1 MEKFFELMIGKF
13 LRWLAVIPGAF
24 LALILVPLLINL
36 VLLFAGPYGTDETF
50 LSSIFRPL
58 FVSGMG
64 SLAFVYVGSY
74 IAPLYKR
81 VVSIILCIIL
91 ISLYLL
97 LILGIIKYDL
107 LWTDGTFQ
115 GWLFIAGI
123 IALLGGSICGVVVV
137 WEEN

>member
-1 MEKFFELMIGKF
+1 MKKFLESMFGKF
-13 LRWLAVIPGAF
+13 LRWLAIIPGAF

-36 VLLFAGPYGTDETF
+36 ILLNAGPYGTDETF

-58 FVSGMG
+58 FVSGIG
-64 SLAFVYVGSY
+64 SLAFVYIGSY

-81 VVSIILCIIL
+81 VVSILLCIIL

>member
-1 MEKFFELMIGKF
+1 MEKFFESMIGKF

-36 VLLFAGPYGTDETF
+36 ILLSAGPYGTDETF

-58 FVSGMG
+58 FVSGIG
-64 SLAFVYVGSY
+64 SLAFVYIGSY

-81 VVSIILCIIL
+81 VVSIILCIIM
-91 ISLYLL
+91 ISLYILL
-97 LILGIIKYDL
+97 ALGVIKYDL
-107 LWTDGTFQ
+107 LWADSTYQ
-115 GWLFIAGI
+115 GWLFIASI
-123 IALLGGSICGVVVV
+123 LATIVGSIYGVVAV

>member
-1 MEKFFELMIGKF
+1 MEKFFESMIGKF
-13 LRWLAVIPGAF
+13 LRWLALIPGAF

-97 LILGIIKYDL
+97 LVLGIIKYDL
-107 LWTDGTFQ
+107 LWADGTYQ
-115 GWLFIAGI
+115 GWLFITGI
-123 IALLGGSICGVVVV
+123 LALLGGSIWGVVVV

>member
-1 MEKFFELMIGKF
+1 MEKFFESMIGKF

-24 LALILVPLLINL
+24 LSLILVPILINL
-36 VLLFAGPYGTDETF
+36 ILLSAGPYGTDETF

-58 FVSGMG
+58 FVSGIG
-64 SLAFVYVGSY
+64 SLAFVYIGSY

-97 LILGIIKYDL
+97 LVLGIIKYDL
-107 LWTDGTFQ
+107 LWADGTSQ
-115 GWLFIAGI
+115 GWLFIAAI
-123 IALLGGSICGVVVV
+123 LTLIGGSVYGVVAV

>member
-97 LILGIIKYDL
+97 LVLGIIKYDL
-107 LWTDGTFQ
+107 LWADGTYQ
-115 GWLFIAGI
+115 GWLFITGI
-123 IALLGGSICGVVVV
+123 LALLGGSIWGVVVV

>member
-1 MEKFFELMIGKF
+1 MEKFFESMIGKF

-36 VLLFAGPYGTDETF
+36 ILLSAGPYGTDETF

-58 FVSGMG
+58 FVSGIG
-64 SLAFVYVGSY
+64 SLAFVYIGSY

-91 ISLYLL
+91 ISLYILL
-97 LILGIIKYDL
+97 ALGVLKYDL
-107 LWTDGTFQ
+107 LWADSTYQ
-115 GWLFIAGI
+115 GWLFIASI
-123 IALLGGSICGVVVV
+123 LATIVGSIYGVVAV

>member
-1 MEKFFELMIGKF
+1 MEKFFESMIGKF

-36 VLLFAGPYGTDETF
+36 ILLSAGPYGTDETF

-58 FVSGMG
+58 FVSGIG
-64 SLAFVYVGSY
+64 SLAFVYIGSY

-91 ISLYLL
+91 ISLYILL
-97 LILGIIKYDL
+97 ALGVIKYDL
-107 LWTDGTFQ
+107 LWADSTYQ
-115 GWLFIAGI
+115 GWLFIASI
-123 IALLGGSICGVVVV
+123 LATIGGSIYGLVAV
-137 WEEN
+137 WKEN